1 MLHAENWRKHERRRP
16 EIAGLNERARDA
28 VQEPNI
34 CVREKDGSVNF
45 YKRGVI
51 PGRPDAYL
59 HVVVVDGRDESH
71 VRTAWIC
78 YEIDPF
84 EEFLCPPQ
92 MT

>member
-1 MLHAENWRKHERRRP
+1 M
-16 EIAGLNERARDA
+16 
-28 VQEPNI
+28 
-34 CVREKDGSVNF
+34 NF

-59 HVVVVDGRDESH
+59 HVVVVDGRDDSH